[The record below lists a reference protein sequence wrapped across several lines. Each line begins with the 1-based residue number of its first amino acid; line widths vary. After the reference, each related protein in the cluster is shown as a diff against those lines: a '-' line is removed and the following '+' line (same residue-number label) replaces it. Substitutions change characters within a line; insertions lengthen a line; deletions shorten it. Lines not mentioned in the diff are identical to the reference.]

1 MQRFNYVAKDAA
13 GNEQRGVVEAQNM
26 AEAQLVLRQNNL
38 TAKSLVAEG
47 GKKKKKGALDIQLKM
62 PKFLQSKRVK
72 PKDLTVL
79 TRQLAT
85 LVESGLPLLR
95 GLRILTKQ
103 SAVPGL
109 KSVLQGMSEAVEGGA
124 TFSDALAQH
133 PKVFDNLY
141 VNMTRAGEAAGSLEI
156 SLARLAEF
164 LEKAQKIKSKVKAAM
179 TYPIVVLCVALGLTG
194 FMMVAVIPKFE
205 KLFKDMLG
213 NDAKMPAVTQF
224 VINLAHNFMD
234 YSIPIAI
241 AVAVVVVACRL
252 VNKTSVVLLVFACRM
267 VNKTK
272 WGNMFF
278 DRIKLKLPGFGELI
292 RKSSIGRTTRTLG
305 TLMQSGVPVLQA
317 LDIVRDTSGN
327 AVIAKA
333 YQQIHDAVKEGDNMT
348 PSMEAS
354 GQFPPMVV
362 SMVDV
367 GEETGALPDMLNRIA
382 NTYDNEVDDAVN
394 AMTSIIEPMMIVF
407 LAVIVGTIVIAMFS
421 PLTQIISGMSGG

>member
-13 GNEQRGVVEAQNM
+13 GNEQRGVVEAKDM

-38 TAKSLVAEG
+38 TPRSLVPAAKE
-47 GKKKKKGALDIQLKM
+47 KKGGAMNLELKL
-62 PKFLQSKRVK
+62 PKFLRSTRVK
-72 PKDLTVL
+72 NKDLTIL

-95 GLRILTKQ
+95 GLRILAKQ
-103 SAVPGL
+103 STVPAL
-109 KSVLQGMSEAVEGGA
+109 KDVLQGMCESVEGGA

-213 NDAKMPAVTQF
+213 PDAKMPAVTQF
-224 VINLAHNFMD
+224 VINVSNNFIN
-234 YSIPIAI
+234 YAVPIAI
-241 AVAVVVVACRL
+241 G
-252 VNKTSVVLLVFACRM
+252 VVLLVFACRM

-333 YQQIHDAVKEGDNMT
+333 YQDIHDAVKEGENMT

-354 GQFPPMVV
+354 KQFPPMVV

-367 GEETGALPDMLNRIA
+367 GEETGSLPDMLTRVA
-382 NTYDNEVDDAVN
+382 TTYDGEVDDAVN
-394 AMTSIIEPMMIVF
+394 AMTSIIEPIMIVF
-407 LAVIVGTIVIAMFS
+407 LAGIVGTIVIAMFS
-421 PLTQIISGMSGG
+421 PLMGLLTKLGG

>member
-47 GKKKKKGALDIQLKM
+47 GKKKSALDMQIKL
-62 PKFLQSKRVK
+62 PKLFVSKRVR
-72 PKDLTVL
+72 PKDLMVL

-224 VINLAHNFMD
+224 VINVSNNFIH
-234 YSIPIAI
+234 YAVPIAI
-241 AVAVVVVACRL
+241 GVS
-252 VNKTSVVLLVFACRM
+252 T
-267 VNKTK
+267 
-272 WGNMFF
+272 G
-278 DRIKLKLPGFGELI
+278 
-292 RKSSIGRTTRTLG
+292 SS
-305 TLMQSGVPVLQA
+305 SSSP
-317 LDIVRDTSGN
+317 
-327 AVIAKA
+327 
-333 YQQIHDAVKEGDNMT
+333 
-348 PSMEAS
+348 AS
-354 GQFPPMVV
+354 A
-362 SMVDV
+362 SSS
-367 GEETGALPDMLNRIA
+367 A
-382 NTYDNEVDDAVN
+382 
-394 AMTSIIEPMMIVF
+394 
-407 LAVIVGTIVIAMFS
+407 S
-421 PLTQIISGMSGG
+421 PRSAARRARSAR

>member
-47 GKKKKKGALDIQLKM
+47 GGKKKKGALNIQLKM

-103 SAVPGL
+103 SVVPGL
-109 KSVLQGMSEAVEGGA
+109 RTVLQGMSEAVEGGA

-133 PKVFDNLY
+133 PRVFDNLY
-141 VNMTRAGEAAGSLEI
+141 VNMTRAGEAAGSLEV
-156 SLARLAEF
+156 SLSRLAEF

-179 TYPIVVLCVALGLTG
+179 TYPIVVLVVALGLTG
-194 FMMVAVIPKFE
+194 FMMVTVIPKFE
-205 KLFKDMLG
+205 KLFKDMMG
-213 NDAKMPAVTQF
+213 DNAKMPAVTQF

-234 YSIPIAI
+234 YSIPLAI
-241 AVAVVVVACRL
+241 AVAVIVVACRL
-252 VNKTSVVLLVFACRM
+252 I
-267 VNKTK
+267 NKTK

-278 DRIKLKLPGFGELI
+278 DRIKLKLPGFGQLI

-333 YQQIHDAVKEGDNMT
+333 YQDIHDAVKEGENMT
-348 PSMEAS
+348 PPMEAS
-354 GQFPPMVV
+354 KQFPPMVV

-367 GEETGALPDMLNRIA
+367 GEETGSLPDMLTRVA
-382 NTYDNEVDDAVN
+382 TTYDGEVDDAVN
-394 AMTSIIEPMMIVF
+394 AMTSIIEPIMIVF
-407 LAVIVGTIVIAMFS
+407 LAGIVGTIVIAMFS
-421 PLTQIISGMSGG
+421 PLMGLLTKLGG